1 MGFALQRHQAQR
13 LAHHGVGLR
22 RNGGDGRI
30 ARAAGRCHLD
40 VGHAG
45 VFGLRQVKG
54 HVHQRHALGVG
65 LPVRGVT
72 APVGHGLQYGDA
84 QALELG
90 AAHVG
95 REHDL
100 RVDEHVGQR
109 RALGAQHAVQAA
121 RVHHGAVERQRHG
134 APGLDARDQVVDV
147 VGLHGGDVLLVHG
160 QRDHGAALSVGRVHP
175 RPAQVGLR
183 VGKHLAGR
191 ARVVHGGFGKDHRIG
206 HALGALALQK
216 GSDSGHKALEVL
228 PPAVAVVVRK
238 AAAQG
243 LIHPTAPGGPGVV
256 QPGVRRAQAG
266 QRAGQVLAHVVL
278 LVGVEEHHVLPLE
291 QPGIGVGRDLAQVAH
306 LHINAVRAR
315 NVGQQAELAR
325 RHVGRGDEQ
334 HRGRLRSPQGPY
346 RQKGQQAQGQPAAK
360 QGHGVHWN
368 SLNKIGL

>member
-1 MGFALQRHQAQR
+1 M
-13 LAHHGVGLR
+13 
-22 RNGGDGRI
+22 
-30 ARAAGRCHLD
+30 
-40 VGHAG
+40 
-45 VFGLRQVKG
+45 
-54 HVHQRHALGVG
+54 
-65 LPVRGVT
+65 RGVT

-175 RPAQVGLR
+175 RPAQVGQR
-183 VGKHLAGR
+183 VGEHQAGR
-191 ARVVHGGFGKDHRIG
+191 ARVVHRRLGKEHGLG
-206 HALGALALQK
+206 HALGRLALQVDRQR
-216 GSDSGHKALEVL
+216 GEEALKIL

-256 QPGVRRAQAG
+256 QPGVRGAQAG

-278 LVGVEEHHVLPLE
+278 LVAVEEHHVLPLE

-315 NVGQQAELAR
+315 NVGQQAKLAR
-325 RHVGRGDEQ
+325 GHVGGGDEQ
-334 HRGRLRSPQGPY
+334 HRGRLRY
-346 RQKGQQAQGQPAAK
+346 AHRQKGQQAQGQPAAK
-360 QGHGVHWN
+360 NGHGVHWD
-368 SLNKIGL
+368 SLNEMGLWRLRNKRQ